1 MIGFYGTANDV
12 LVYIASQYLFRK
24 NFKRG
29 FFLGRFMLLWKQGD
43 WVNYKGFILFG
54 KEGDYV
60 RGLKGQGL
68 DR

>member
-1 MIGFYGTANDV
+1 MLSWRQGN
-12 LVYIASQYLFRK
+12 LVI
-24 NFKRG
+24 
-29 FFLGRFMLLWKQGD
+29 
-43 WVNYKGFILFG
+43 YKGFNLFG

>member
-1 MIGFYGTANDV
+1 
-12 LVYIASQYLFRK
+12 
-24 NFKRG
+24 
-29 FFLGRFMLLWKQGD
+29 MLLWRQGN
-43 WVNYKGFILFG
+43 WVIYKGFNLFG